1 LKKLSAALLNRLPLR
16 RMAKSKIKYV
26 CSNCGYESL
35 RWIGKCPEC
44 DNWNTFVEEII
55 EAPKHQKSQYDGKVT
70 LYKITDIT
78 AVEEDRIKTGI
89 NEFDRVL
96 GGGLMPGSVVL
107 LGGDPGIGK
116 STLAMQAA
124 SAIKD
129 KVLYVTGEESERQ
142 VKIRASR
149 LKVKSDDFYILPETD
164 LNPVIAAINTLKP
177 VLVIIDSIQTMYRS
191 EFENSPG
198 TVTQIRECTSLL
210 MEEAKKKH
218 YSVLIIG
225 HVTKEGIIA
234 GPKLLEH
241 IVDTVIQFEGETHHS
256 YRILR
261 SQKNRFGST
270 NEIGVFE
277 MHEDGLT
284 EVKNPSELFLSEREK
299 ETSGSV
305 VTASLEGTR
314 PILLEVQALVTPS
327 NYDNPQRVAT
337 GFDQRRLSIL
347 LAVLEKRSGFRLSA
361 NNVFLNLAGGVKI
374 DEPAID
380 LAVCCSIASSLLDK
394 TSDNMSVIVGEVGLG
409 GEIRTVSQVEK
420 RIQEAERLGFK
431 KIIIP
436 RNNLKELKQN
446 EKIKIIAVGSLSEAI
461 KEVINQTD

>member
-1 LKKLSAALLNRLPLR
+1 MSKT
-16 RMAKSKIKYV
+16 KIKYV
-26 CSNCGYESL
+26 CSSCGYESL

-55 EAPKHQKSQYDGKVT
+55 ETSPRQKSSYEGRVA
-70 LYKITDIT
+70 LHKINEIT
-78 AVEEDRIKTGI
+78 AAEEDRIKTGI

-124 SAIKD
+124 SNIKD
-129 KVLYVTGEESERQ
+129 KVLYVTGEESEKQ
-142 VKIRASR
+142 IKIRASR
-149 LKVKSDDFYILPETD
+149 LKIKSDEFYVLAETD
-164 LNPVIAAINTLKP
+164 LNPIIKAINDLNP
-177 VLVIIDSIQTMYRS
+177 VLVVIDSIQTMYRS
-191 EFENSPG
+191 ELENSPG
-198 TVTQIRECTSLL
+198 TITQIRECTSLL
-210 MEEAKKKH
+210 LEEAKKKH
-218 YSVLIIG
+218 YSVLIVG
-225 HVTKEGIIA
+225 HVTKEGFIA

-241 IVDTVIQFEGETHHS
+241 IVDTVIQFEGESHHS
-256 YRILR
+256 FRILR

-299 ETSGSV
+299 ETTGSV

-314 PILLEVQALVTPS
+314 PILIEVQALVTPS
-327 NYDNPQRVAT
+327 NYGNPQRVTT

-347 LAVLEKRSGFRLSA
+347 LAVLEKRGSYRLSA
-361 NNVFLNLAGGVKI
+361 NNVFLNMAGGVKI
-374 DEPAID
+374 DEPAVD
-380 LAVCCSIASSLLDK
+380 LAVCCSVASSLLDK
-394 TSDNMSVIVGEVGLG
+394 KAENSTVVVGEVGLG
-409 GEIRTVSQVEK
+409 GEIRTVGQIEK

-431 KIIIP
+431 RIIVP
-436 RNNLKELKQN
+436 QNNLRELKN
-446 EKIKIIAVGSLSEAI
+446 NGNIKIIAAGNVS
-461 KEVINQTD
+461 EVINEILK

>member
-1 LKKLSAALLNRLPLR
+1 MSKT
-16 RMAKSKIKYV
+16 KIKYV

-44 DNWNTFVEEII
+44 ESWNSFVEEII
-55 EAPKHQKSQYDGKVT
+55 ETSKKQTAAYSGNVSLH
-70 LYKITDIT
+70 KINDIT
-78 AVEEDRIKTGI
+78 AVEGDRIKTGI

-96 GGGLMPGSVVL
+96 GGGLMPGSVIL

-124 SAIKD
+124 ANIKE
-129 KVLYVTGEESERQ
+129 KALYVTGEESERQ
-142 VKIRASR
+142 IKIRASR
-149 LKVKSDDFYILPETD
+149 LKIHSDEFYVLSETD
-164 LNPVIAAINTLKP
+164 LNPIITAINNLKP
-177 VLVIIDSIQTMYRS
+177 ELVIIDSIQTMYRS
-191 EFENSPG
+191 ELENSPG
-198 TVTQIRECTSLL
+198 TVTQIRECTSML

-218 YSVLIIG
+218 YSVIIIG

-241 IVDTVIQFEGETHHS
+241 IVDTVIQFEGESHHS

-261 SQKNRFGST
+261 AQKNRFGNT

-277 MHEDGLT
+277 MHEDGLS

-314 PILLEVQALVTPS
+314 PILIEVQALVTPS
-327 NYDNPQRVAT
+327 NYGNPQRVAT

-347 LAVLEKRSGFRLSA
+347 LAVIEKRSGYRLSA
-361 NNVFLNLAGGVKI
+361 NNVFLNMAGGVKI

-380 LAVCCSIASSLLDK
+380 LAVCCSVASSLLDK
-394 TSDNMSVIVGEVGLG
+394 TANPNYVAVGEVGLG
-409 GEIRTVSQVEK
+409 GEIRTVSQIEK

-436 RNNLKELKQN
+436 KNNLKGAKELG
-446 EKIKIIAVGSLSEAI
+446 KIQVYAVSNLSEAI
-461 KEVINQTD
+461 NEILK